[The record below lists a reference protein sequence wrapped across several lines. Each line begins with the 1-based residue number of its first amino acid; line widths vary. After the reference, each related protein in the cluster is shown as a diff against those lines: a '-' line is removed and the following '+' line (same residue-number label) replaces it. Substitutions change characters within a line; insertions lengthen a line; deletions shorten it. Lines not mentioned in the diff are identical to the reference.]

1 MSIIQRI
8 KDKDFPAWVA
18 ILIACFVIALFII
31 FCATTV
37 FALRPTHDTAKDI
50 PEEPA
55 GITIDQALTSFVR
68 SYPPEDHTRA
78 KQVCYD
84 SAQNGY
90 LVFFD
95 KKVNPEPDTQYY
107 EGWYFILYAK
117 NPSWQSANGTWFMG
131 DIDTKNFVK
140 VYPDITGLPCKEIP
154 Q

>member
-1 MSIIQRI
+1 MNIIQKI
-8 KDKDFPAWVA
+8 KDKDFPVWVG
-18 ILIACFVIALFII
+18 ILIMCFVIALFVII
-31 FCATTV
+31 F
-37 FALRPTHDTAKDI
+37 ALWPSHDKVTAKDM
-50 PEEPA
+50 PGEPV
-55 GITIDQALTSFVR
+55 GITVDQALTSFVR
-68 SYPPEDHTRA
+68 SYPIGNHSGA
-78 KQVCYD
+78 SQVCYD

-95 KKVNPEPDTQYY
+95 KKTNLEPDIVYS

-131 DIDTKNFVK
+131 DIDVNNFVK